1 MKKVLVFLMCLSSMA
16 WAQDKQEPYVQ
27 VEGECTKKDTPDIAT
42 VSFTVDEMDAKEVSK
57 AVSKMNKKYN
67 QLLVEIKKL
76 ELKDVTL
83 RSDNYQVNEI
93 KEWEK
98 DKQVFKGYRASFSLT
113 VETAGLDKIALA
125 MEKAASL
132 NVTQA
137 GGLNFKFS
145 QAKEKQ
151 LLDQCLEEAASNAKS
166 KAMQIVKGL
175 GGELLGAKQITL
187 VSSGWQVPPP
197 MPRMYMKAQAMDSME
212 AVQVEAGKNE
222 IQVRVSVSFGYKD
235 K

>member
-67 QLLVEIKKL
+67 QLLAEIKKL

-145 QAKEKQ
+145 
-151 LLDQCLEEAASNAKS
+151 N
-166 KAMQIVKGL
+166 
-175 GGELLGAKQITL
+175 
-187 VSSGWQVPPP
+187 
-197 MPRMYMKAQAMDSME
+197 
-212 AVQVEAGKNE
+212 
-222 IQVRVSVSFGYKD
+222 
-235 K
+235 